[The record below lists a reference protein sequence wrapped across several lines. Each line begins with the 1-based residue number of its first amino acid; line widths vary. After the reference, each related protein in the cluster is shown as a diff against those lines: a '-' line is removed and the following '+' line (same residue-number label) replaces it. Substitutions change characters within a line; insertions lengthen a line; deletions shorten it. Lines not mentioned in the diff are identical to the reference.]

1 MVMRD
6 DSCSRGCGFESLCHI
21 MDGEFFTL
29 ISCKN
34 CVVCSK
40 IPKINKKEAAM
51 ALLKKPFVKI
61 KLANCNWLRQAQ
73 QAANFGQILKNIFA
87 KLTFICLVANILD

>member
-1 MVMRD
+1 
-6 DSCSRGCGFESLCHI
+6 
-21 MDGEFFTL
+21 
-29 ISCKN
+29 
-34 CVVCSK
+34 
-40 IPKINKKEAAM
+40 M